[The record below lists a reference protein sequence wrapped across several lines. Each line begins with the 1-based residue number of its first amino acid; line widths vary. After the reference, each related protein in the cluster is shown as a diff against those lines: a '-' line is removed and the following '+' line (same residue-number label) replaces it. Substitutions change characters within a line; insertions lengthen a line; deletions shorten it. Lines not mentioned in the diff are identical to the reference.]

1 MPIKVGC
8 SLGVDSQRQEQEEK
22 QLLKTLTLQR
32 DKVSVTMMWVLWA
45 LAIMLSIHAGTLDLV
60 EAPPALNTLPAI
72 VPNVNTLPLNLPTPP
87 RLRDPPNKQGSAP
100 KINPALPKGG
110 KCAPAARYFLS
121 SGKLQDYLMD
131 ALPPQI
137 EDIVKCDDVNMAGV
151 LGTLLATVDSADLL
165 SLLDPTSLLQGAGGL
180 GLDGILGKAGNEDP
194 SKPSSGAKAAG
205 GLGQLLP
212 GGGGGL
218 GSLLSLGGDK
228 GPGKGLLNGDV
239 LSDIKKPLD
248 DMIGNVD
255 NLKDSVE
262 AKVNEI
268 LPESV
273 KDPLSDLLKV
283 KVQDLLLDLKVD
295 DVTVDSMDI
304 TMAADE
310 IQVHSAVTAN
320 IGGKGV
326 LGPVITLLQFQSAM
340 EVTMKAVISRNNTQC
355 VNLDIQDT
363 HFQVNEVNI
372 QLIETVTGTV
382 ALPVPLPLNELVPV
396 LLTAEMN
403 ENLENS
409 DSCAVVL
416 VNFNECKNATGLFK
430 YKTQSARI
438 SPKGLS
444 IFYCVE
450 ANIGKRTVPV
460 PGSRLPPDPRN
471 ATISVTMSTSMLKTL
486 LVYVAKQS
494 SVKMNDLEANITK
507 IAYTFQKDKLLRV
520 FYEVKITKDG
530 ENFATGKTQ
539 IIVSH
544 NSKISKTKLVP
555 DIKLTRSDHRVEPPE
570 AKEQAEGILSEVM
583 KKSWSVFNDLY
594 KQMNVPEGVSSFALS
609 NAEVKPLKSSDLQA
623 AN

>member
-1 MPIKVGC
+1 
-8 SLGVDSQRQEQEEK
+8 
-22 QLLKTLTLQR
+22 
-32 DKVSVTMMWVLWA
+32 MMWVLWA
-45 LAIMLSIHAGTLDLV
+45 LAIMLKIQEGILDLV
-60 EAPPALNTLPAI
+60 EAPPRLNTLP
-72 VPNVNTLPLNLPTPP
+72 VFVTNVSILPLNLPTPP
-87 RLRDPPNKQGSAP
+87 RLRGPSNRQGSAP

-194 SKPSSGAKAAG
+194 SKPSSGSKAAG

-239 LSDIKKPLD
+239 LANIKKPLD

-295 DVTVDSMDI
+295 DVTVDSIDI

-340 EVTMKAVISRNNTQC
+340 EVTMKAVISPNNTQC

-363 HFQVNEVNI
+363 HFQVNEVTI

-382 ALPVPLPLNELVPV
+382 PLPVPLPLNDLVPV

-416 VNFNECKNATGLFK
+416 ANFNECKNATGLFK

-530 ENFATGKTQ
+530 EDFATGKTQ
-539 IIVSH
+539 LIVSH

-570 AKEQAEGILSEVM
+570 AKEQVEGILSEVM

-609 NAEVKPLKSSDLQA
+609 NADVKPLKSSDLQA

>member
-1 MPIKVGC
+1 
-8 SLGVDSQRQEQEEK
+8 
-22 QLLKTLTLQR
+22 
-32 DKVSVTMMWVLWA
+32 MWVLWA

-60 EAPPALNTLPAI
+60 EAPPGLNTLPAI

-87 RLRDPPNKQGSAP
+87 LLRDPPNKQGSAP
-100 KINPALPKGG
+100 KIRPALSKGG
-110 KCAPAARYFLS
+110 KCVPAARYFLS

-151 LGTLLATVDSADLL
+151 LGTVIATVDSSDLL
-165 SLLDPTSLLQGAGGL
+165 SLLDPTSLLKGAGGL

-194 SKPSSGAKAAG
+194 SKPSSGPKAAG

-218 GSLLSLGGDK
+218 GSLLNLGGDK

-239 LSDIKKPLD
+239 LSDLKKPLD

-255 NLKDSVE
+255 NLRDSVE

-268 LPESV
+268 LPEGI

-283 KVQDLLLDLKVD
+283 KVQDLLLDFKVD

-326 LGPVITLLQFQSAM
+326 LGPVISLLQFQTAM
-340 EVTMKAVISRNNTQC
+340 DVTMKAAVSSNNTQC
-355 VNLDIQDT
+355 VNLDIHDT
-363 HFQVNEVNI
+363 QFQVNEVNI

-382 ALPVPLPLNELVPV
+382 PLPVPLPLNEIVPV

-409 DSCAVVL
+409 NSCAIVL
-416 VNFNECKNATGLFK
+416 TNFNECKNATGLFK
-430 YKTQSARI
+430 YQTQSARI

-444 IFYCVE
+444 IFYCAE

-530 ENFATGKTQ
+530 EDFATGKTQ
-539 IIVSH
+539 LIINH
-544 NSKISKTKLVP
+544 NSKISKSKLVP

-570 AKEQAEGILSEVM
+570 AKEQVEGILSEVM
-583 KKSWSVFNDLY
+583 KKSWSVFNELY
-594 KQMNVPEGVSSFALS
+594 KQMNVPEGVSSFALL
-609 NAEVKPLKSSDLQA
+609 NADVIPLKSVR
-623 AN
+623 N